1 MADDLERYRI
11 EIAGILALFAV
22 SVAIVQCIASGSQRR
37 RRIVPDDSLA
47 ASSSKG
53 YIINFAGPTGSCCGR
68 GTKME
73 DNPMKRLNGLAP
85 ASLLGAAVLLS
96 ILGLSSMAGAEPL
109 KVRFEWLAHVHHSWF
124 HLADQRGWYKD
135 EGLDVTFEDGTGS
148 VVTTQLVGAG
158 KYEIGL
164 ATHAPAIVGMVKG
177 IPVKAIASF
186 ARTSIIGVVVPKGSG
201 WKSPKDLVDN
211 NVKIVSTSGG
221 FEQPFLE
228 AFFLNAGTDI
238 KKASIL
244 RVGAANL
251 WSTYINKQADAMIS
265 GPAYDLPYMASA
277 RPSEGF
283 TFTQFGLKM
292 PGLGLIAN
300 NKAIADRPDDI
311 RKFVKVTLGAFE
323 YVINGHVEEGI
334 AALVK
339 ARPDADV
346 DAAVA
351 RGQIANYRPLYVTE
365 ATKDKPLG
373 YMGPSD
379 WADGIKNMKAA
390 GVVPASMKAEDFYT
404 NEFIPGM

>member
-1 MADDLERYRI
+1 MKRSIQFPAMLV
-11 EIAGILALFAV
+11 AGAIFALTILA
-22 SVAIVQCIASGSQRR
+22 SHG
-37 RRIVPDDSLA
+37 PA
-47 ASSSKG
+47 A
-53 YIINFAGPTGSCCGR
+53 
-68 GTKME
+68 
-73 DNPMKRLNGLAP
+73 
-85 ASLLGAAVLLS
+85 
-96 ILGLSSMAGAEPL
+96 AEPL
-109 KVRFEWLAHVHHSWF
+109 RVRFEWLAHIHHSWF

-135 EGLDVTFEDGTGS
+135 QGLDVTLEDGTGS

-201 WKSPKDLVDN
+201 WKSPKDLVGN

-228 AFFLNAGTDI
+228 AFFRNGGTDI
-238 KKASIL
+238 KKANIL

-265 GPAYDLPYMASA
+265 GPAYDLPYMDSA
-277 RPSEGF
+277 RPSDGF
-283 TFTQFGLKM
+283 TFSQFGLRM

-300 NKAIADRPDDI
+300 KKAIAERPGDI
-311 RKFVKVTLGAFE
+311 RKFVKVTLRAFE

-334 AALVK
+334 AALKK
-339 ARPDADV
+339 ARPQGKVNAK
-346 DAAVA
+346 VA
-351 RGQIANYRPLYVTE
+351 RGQIANYRPLYITE
-365 ATKDKPLG
+365 TTKDKPLG
-373 YMGPSD
+373 YMGPAD

-404 NEFIPGM
+404 NEFIPTGS

>member
-1 MADDLERYRI
+1 
-11 EIAGILALFAV
+11 
-22 SVAIVQCIASGSQRR
+22 
-37 RRIVPDDSLA
+37 
-47 ASSSKG
+47 
-53 YIINFAGPTGSCCGR
+53 
-68 GTKME
+68 
-73 DNPMKRLNGLAP
+73 MKRLNGLAP

-186 ARTSIIGVVVPKGSG
+186 ARTSIIGVVAPKGSG

-228 AFFLNAGTDI
+228 AFFRNAGTDI

-339 ARPDADV
+339 ARPDADA